1 MMPEVS
7 YSWQQVKSWNLGE
20 LLNKARQLSWQIHG
34 KRVQYFIPG
43 KMVYMGDQGK
53 YPHISLTGASCAL
66 NCDHCFRKILDD
78 MIPAAEPDLLK
89 EVCRRLDEEG
99 NVGVLLSGGSDR
111 RGTLPWKKFLES
123 IQWIK
128 HHTRLKVSIHT
139 GIIDTET
146 ALALKDAGIDEVLI
160 DVVGSEETMQR
171 VYHLPAGLKK
181 MESSLSAVATTKLPL
196 IPHIVVGL
204 HYGRIKGEMHALGM
218 VARHPI
224 AVLVV
229 VVLNPMKGT
238 PMQKIRPI
246 DPETVAR
253 FVAAAR
259 LRIPHVPIALSCARP
274 PGQHR
279 VKTDLLALEA
289 GVNRIAMP
297 AQKAVQKSQEAG
309 LDIEF
314 HKTCCSKSF

>member
-53 YPHISLTGASCAL
+53 YPHISLTGVSCAL

-181 MESSLSAVATTKLPL
+181 MESSLSAVAATKLPL

>member
-7 YSWQQVKSWNLGE
+7 YSWQQVKSWNLKE

-34 KRVQYFIPG
+34 KRIQYFIPG
-43 KMVYMGDQGK
+43 QMVYMGDKGK
-53 YPHISLTGASCAL
+53 YPHISLTGTSCSL
-66 NCDHCFRKILDD
+66 NCDHCYRKILDD
-78 MIPAAEPDLLK
+78 MIPAVEPHLLK
-89 EVCRRLDEEG
+89 ETCRRLDEEG
-99 NVGVLLSGGSDR
+99 NLGVLLSGGSDR
-111 RGTLPWKKFLES
+111 LGALPWQKFIES

-128 HHTRLKVSIHT
+128 QNTRLKVSIHT
-139 GIIDTET
+139 GIIDIET
-146 ALALKDAGIDEVLI
+146 ALALKDAGIDEILI
-160 DVVGSEETMQR
+160 DVIGSEETMTR

-181 MESSLSAVATTKLPL
+181 MESSLSAVAATELPL
-196 IPHIVVGL
+196 IPHIVAGL

-218 VARHPI
+218 VARYPVS
-224 AVLVV
+224 VLVV

-238 PMQKIRPI
+238 PMQEIRPL

-259 LRIPHVPIALSCARP
+259 LRMPYVPIALSCARP

-279 VKTDLLALEA
+279 VETDLLALEA

-297 AQKAVQKSQEAG
+297 AQKAVRKSRETG
-309 LDIEF
+309 LEIEF
-314 HKTCCSKSF
+314 HKTCCSKSY